1 MREVINTGG
10 GKSAY
15 IDKYDI
21 GGKTGT
27 AIQFENGKY
36 NRYSMILSF
45 VAALPMNNPKYV
57 FFLMLDRPKTDE
69 TNNAI
74 NRASTLLGKTMGY
87 TVSTLGPI
95 LNIEPIKK

>member
-1 MREVINTGG
+1 
-10 GKSAY
+10 
-15 IDKYDI
+15 
-21 GGKTGT
+21 
-27 AIQFENGKY
+27 
-36 NRYSMILSF
+36 
-45 VAALPMNNPKYV
+45 
-57 FFLMLDRPKTDE
+57 MLDRPKTDK